1 MKCIYATNSAW
12 KPVWSPWYFA
22 FFPPVSMYTHVTD
35 YVPHVNLALKR
46 KAGQVP
52 CFPWDRGGTGCRSNF
67 PKKHKLSAFPH
78 FTAGGNTTQVWPSH
92 AFFLYDPFSQ
102 RRAQQ
107 MPRWFAIMT
116 PVHHTRIFRCCH
128 TTGMTV
134 VPWDGV
140 TSSSSAGKAG
150 GLLCFLQL
158 LRFWDG
164 PCFSTSRGLA
174 APLLGTRTSSA
185 KVKVAEC
192 TMHVGQG
199 EKNLL

>member
-1 MKCIYATNSAW
+1 
-12 KPVWSPWYFA
+12 
-22 FFPPVSMYTHVTD
+22 
-35 YVPHVNLALKR
+35 
-46 KAGQVP
+46 
-52 CFPWDRGGTGCRSNF
+52 
-67 PKKHKLSAFPH
+67 
-78 FTAGGNTTQVWPSH
+78 
-92 AFFLYDPFSQ
+92 
-102 RRAQQ
+102 

-150 GLLCFLQL
+150 GLLCFLQP

-174 APLLGTRTSSA
+174 APLLGTRTSNA

-192 TMHVGQG
+192 TMHVGQEG
-199 EKNLL
+199 KKPPIRKRLLFKDCIDALVNKSWLSALCKATGLHAVMEQHTGIQ